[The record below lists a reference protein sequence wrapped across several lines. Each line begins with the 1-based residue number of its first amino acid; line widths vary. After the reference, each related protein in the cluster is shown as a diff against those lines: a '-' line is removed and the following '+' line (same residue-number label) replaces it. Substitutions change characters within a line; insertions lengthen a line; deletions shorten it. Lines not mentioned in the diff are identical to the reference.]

1 MEFFYKLKR
10 ENDNYNYTI
19 TKKKSKSTV
28 PFIDKKIIDKYINSE
43 KKIKESTDKNIIY
56 IRHNMFKMYSNDQDY
71 LWSLFNFD
79 INNCYKISSN
89 AIDSEFNIYKINPE
103 NHNLLNYIGKVKDT
117 KDKYQNMIFNMVSS
131 EIWHEI
137 SKLDY
142 CLREKYLYKYK
153 LKIISYLFDFLK
165 INGDFYFVCSSF
177 CSIQV
182 INLYYLLSAMFDE
195 IIVYNDNYLVCK
207 NFNPIIKKSDIIIDD
222 NFNIEPKFKLN
233 EFIKYQ
239 EKILLYKIKKNTL
252 LINKKESEFINLYV
266 NEIITSFKYYNK
278 DNINKIL
285 IDFNIS
291 LMDLFKST
299 YINNKVVK
307 TSSAINGREGF
318 FLINTIKKYNLLN
331 ILEVG
336 FAFGVSAFYMLSNSK
351 TKLTS
356 IDPFQKSQWHN
367 KGLELL
373 KEYKLDKRHTLYE
386 LKSYVALPKLLEKY
400 GNNHYDFIFIDGFH
414 TFDYTLVDFFY
425 SNLLLKLK
433 GIIIIDDAMHSGVK
447 KCVQYIETNYADFYK
462 KLESP
467 NSFAMFQKIDED
479 KRDWNYHNNF

>member
-1 MEFFYKLKR
+1 MEFFFKLKR
-10 ENDNYNYTI
+10 ENDNYTI
-19 TKKKSKSTV
+19 TKKKSKSNA
-28 PFIDKKIIDKYINSE
+28 PLIDKKIIDKYINSQL
-43 KKIKESTDKNIIY
+43 KIKESTNKDIIY
-56 IRHNMFKMYSNDQDY
+56 IRNNVLKITVNNQYY

-79 INNCYKISSN
+79 INNCYKISSD
-89 AIDSEFNIYKINPE
+89 AINSEFNIYKINSE
-103 NHNLLNYIGKVKDT
+103 NHNLLNYIGKAKDI
-117 KDKYQNMIFNMVSS
+117 KDKYQNMIYNMVSL

-165 INGDFYFVCSSF
+165 INGDFFLVCSNY
-177 CSIQV
+177 CSIEV
-182 INLYYLLSAMFDE
+182 INLCYLLATLFDE
-195 IIVYNDNYLVCK
+195 IIVYNGDYLVCK

-239 EKILLYKIKKNTL
+239 EQILLHKIKKNTL

-266 NEIITSFKYYNK
+266 NEIITSFKYYN
-278 DNINKIL
+278 INKVNEIMT
-285 IDFNIS
+285 DFNIS
-291 LMDLFKST
+291 LIDLFKST
-299 YINNKVVK
+299 YVNNKVVK
-307 TSSAINGREGF
+307 TSSAINGREGH
-318 FLINTIKKYNLLN
+318 FLINMVKKYNLVN
-331 ILEVG
+331 ILEIG
-336 FAFGVSAFYMLSNSK
+336 FAFGISAFYILSNQK

-356 IDPFQKSQWHN
+356 IDPYQKSQWNN

-373 KEYKLDKRHTLYE
+373 KEYKFDKRHTLYE

-400 GNNHYDFIFIDGFH
+400 NTGYYDFIFIDGFH

-425 SNLLLKLK
+425 SNLLLKMN

-467 NSFAMFQKIDED
+467 DSFAMFQKIDED
-479 KRDWNYHNNF
+479 KRDWNYHKDF